1 MRQDTVK
8 QALDC
13 KMNRPPFVPA
23 VAPHSV
29 SQAQY
34 LEEEKVY
41 SLILDLTIPNAR
53 ESALLELSKKRE
65 AYEG

>member
-1 MRQDTVK
+1 
-8 QALDC
+8 
-13 KMNRPPFVPA
+13 MNRPGFVPTA
-23 VAPHSV
+23 AQQSAQ
-29 SQAQY
+29 QAQY

-41 SLILDLTIPNAR
+41 ALILDLTFPNAR

>member
-1 MRQDTVK
+1 
-8 QALDC
+8 
-13 KMNRPPFVPA
+13 MNRPTFIPTSA
-23 VAPHSV
+23 QHSAA
-29 SQAQY
+29 QAQY

-41 SLILDLTIPNAR
+41 ALILDLTLPASR